1 MSLFDFFFP
10 QQAQAQ
16 QLRRLASGQQAS
28 AQRRTRTTAKL
39 EARMESLEDDL
50 GYVTLILGSILD
62 TLDQKG
68 LVTRSDVKSALASLD
83 KLDGIADGRLDIN
96 ILRGQ
101 QS

>member
-28 AQRRTRTTAKL
+28 SRRRSRTDARL
-39 EARMESLEDDL
+39 EARMANLEDDL
-50 GYVTLILGSILD
+50 GYVTLILGSILN
-62 TLDQKG
+62 TLDEKG

-83 KLDGIADGRLDIN
+83 ELDGVADGRLDIN